1 MLYNLGHIRSHTRR
15 AGGMAPMA
23 DPGSVTHWLAQL
35 PTGDSAAAQQL
46 WERYYQRLVGLAR
59 KRLQGAG
66 VLAADEE
73 DVALSAF
80 DSFFRNAQDGRFP
93 QLVDR
98 DNLWQLLVTITARKA
113 CHLLRDA
120 RRQKRGGDCKRVDAD
135 LDRVVG
141 REPSPVFAAQVVEE
155 FQLLLDRLDDDLLQ
169 AVAVGKMEGYT
180 NDELAARLAVA
191 PRTIERKLR
200 IIRGI
205 WEKRAS

>member
-1 MLYNLGHIRSHTRR
+1 MS
-15 AGGMAPMA
+15 PMA
-23 DPGSVTHWLAQL
+23 DPGSVTHWLRQL

-98 DNLWQLLVTITARKA
+98 DNLWQLLVTITARKT

-120 RRQKRGGDCKRVDAD
+120 RRQKRGGDRERVDAD

-155 FQLLLDRLDDDLLQ
+155 FQRLLDHLDDDLLR

-180 NDELAARLAVA
+180 NDELAARLDLA

>member
-1 MLYNLGHIRSHTRR
+1 MS
-15 AGGMAPMA
+15 PMA

-35 PTGDSAAAQQL
+35 PAGAPAAAQQL
-46 WERYYQRLVGLAR
+46 WERYFQRLVGLAR

-98 DNLWQLLVTITARKA
+98 DNLWQLLVTITARKT

-120 RRQKRGGDCKRVDAD
+120 RRQKRCGDRERVDAD
-135 LDRVVG
+135 LDHVVG

-155 FQLLLDRLDDDLLQ
+155 FQRLLDHLDDDLLR

-180 NDELAARLAVA
+180 NDELAARLNVA

>member
-1 MLYNLGHIRSHTRR
+1 MPYNLGRIRSYMRR
-15 AGGMAPMA
+15 AGGMSPMA

-35 PTGDSAAAQQL
+35 PAGDAAAAQQL
-46 WERYYQRLVGLAR
+46 SERYFQRLVGLAR

-80 DSFFRNAQDGRFP
+80 DSFCRNAQDGRFP
-93 QLVDR
+93 QLADR

-113 CHLLRDA
+113 CRLLRDA
-120 RRQKRGGDCKRVDAD
+120 RRQKRGGEFERVDAD

-141 REPSPVFAAQVVEE
+141 REPSPEFAAQIVEE
-155 FQLLLDRLDDDLLQ
+155 FQRLLDHLDDSLLR

-180 NDELAARLAVA
+180 NDELAARLNVA

>member
-1 MLYNLGHIRSHTRR
+1 MLYNLRHTRYYTRR
-15 AGGMAPMA
+15 ARGIAPMDEA
-23 DPGSVTHWLAQL
+23 GSVTYWLTQL
-35 PTGDSAAAQQL
+35 PAGDPAAAQHL
-46 WERYYQRLVGLAR
+46 WERYFQRLVGLAR

-66 VLAADEE
+66 VLGADEE

-80 DSFFRNAQDGRFP
+80 NSFFRNAQDGHFP

-120 RRQKRGGDCKRVDAD
+120 RREKRGGDRQREEAD

-141 REPSPVFAAQVVEE
+141 REPSPEFAAQIVEE
-155 FQLLLDRLDDDLLQ
+155 FRCFLDQLNDPFLRT
-169 AVAVGKMEGYT
+169 VVVGKMEGFT
-180 NDELAARLAVA
+180 NSELAARLGVV

-200 IIRGI
+200 IIRAT
-205 WEKRAS
+205 WERTAT